1 MTAKPPQANRPPR
14 RSALFSGAAF
24 WKRLRGAVGWI
35 WLVIVLLFIYAPILV
50 VASASVD
57 PGEYIMNRAF
67 LQFPPKGFTLHWY
80 FNISPSMW
88 LTITNSLVL
97 AACVSAASVVFG
109 VPAALGIMRGSFPGR
124 NIVSSL
130 FRFPLQ
136 IPFIVVG
143 VAFLQGS
150 YVVAAATGINLTSS
164 LGALFLAHLLV
175 GIPYVIGATG
185 STLAQLS
192 PRYDEAALTL
202 GATRWRSF
210 RRVTFPLILPGI
222 FGGALFA
229 FLVSF
234 TDVTIAL
241 FLTPQGYETFP
252 VRVFNSIQNDLESS
266 LPAAATIV
274 FLISAVA
281 ILLLQRIAGME
292 AVLRSSGSKSDK

>member
-1 MTAKPPQANRPPR
+1 MTAASSRNSASRRNAKP
-14 RSALFSGAAF
+14 LLGAAF
-24 WKRLRGAVGWI
+24 WRRLRAMIAWF
-35 WLVIVLLFIYAPILV
+35 WLSLVLLFIYAPILV

-88 LTITNSLVL
+88 LTVFNSLIL
-97 AACVSAASVVFG
+97 AACVSAASVLLG
-109 VPAALGIMRGSFPGR
+109 VPAALGIMRGSFAGR
-124 NIVSSL
+124 NFISSV

-150 YVVAAATGINLTSS
+150 YVLAAATGINLTTT
-164 LGALFLAHLLV
+164 LTGLFFAHLLV
-175 GIPYVIGATG
+175 GIPYVVGATG

-202 GATRWRSF
+202 GASRWRVF

-274 FLISAVA
+274 FVISAAA
-281 ILLLQRIAGME
+281 ILILQRVAGME
-292 AVLRSSGSKSDK
+292 TILRSSGSKK

>member
-1 MTAKPPQANRPPR
+1 MTAVSTRESGSKPVEAP
-14 RSALFSGAAF
+14 LLGAAF
-24 WKRLRGAVGWI
+24 WRRSRGLISWF
-35 WLVIVLLFIYAPILV
+35 WLSLVLLFIYAPILV

-88 LTITNSLVL
+88 LTILNSLML
-97 AACVSAASVVFG
+97 AACVSAGSIVLG
-109 VPAALGIMRGSFPGR
+109 VPAALGIMRGSFAGR
-124 NIVSSL
+124 NFISSL

-150 YVVAAATGINLTSS
+150 YVVAAATGINLTSN
-164 LGALFLAHLLV
+164 LTGLFLAHLLV
-175 GIPYVIGATG
+175 GIPYVVGATG

-202 GATRWRSF
+202 GATRWRVA
-210 RRVTFPLILPGI
+210 RRGAFPLSRPGV

-229 FLVSF
+229 FLGSF

-274 FLISAVA
+274 FFISAAA
-281 ILLLQRIAGME
+281 ILILQRIAGME
-292 AVLRSSGSKSDK
+292 TVLRSSGNKK

>member
-1 MTAKPPQANRPPR
+1 MSAVSAPSATAIRREGLLSRPTFWR
-14 RSALFSGAAF
+14 RIRNIA
-24 WKRLRGAVGWI
+24 GWI
-35 WLVIVLLFIYAPILV
+35 WLALVLLFIYAPILV
-50 VASASVD
+50 VVGASVD

-67 LQFPPKGFTLHWY
+67 LQFPPEGFTLYWY
-80 FNISPSMW
+80 FHISSGLW
-88 LTITNSLVL
+88 LSILYSLVL
-97 AACVSAASVVFG
+97 ATLVSAASVLLG
-109 VPAALGIMRGSFPGR
+109 VPAALGVMRGRFRGR
-124 NIVSSL
+124 NLVSTL

-143 VAFLQGS
+143 IAFLQGS
-150 YVVAAATGINLTSS
+150 YVVAAATGINLHAS
-164 LGALFLAHLLV
+164 LGSLFLAHVLV
-175 GIPYVIGATG
+175 GIPYVVGATG
-185 STLAQLS
+185 ATLAQLS

-202 GATRWRSF
+202 GATRWRVF

-241 FLTPQGYETFP
+241 FLTPQGYQTFP
-252 VRVFNSIQNDLESS
+252 VWVFNSIQNDLESS

-274 FLISAVA
+274 FAISAAA

-292 AVLRSSGSKSDK
+292 TVLRSSGNKS